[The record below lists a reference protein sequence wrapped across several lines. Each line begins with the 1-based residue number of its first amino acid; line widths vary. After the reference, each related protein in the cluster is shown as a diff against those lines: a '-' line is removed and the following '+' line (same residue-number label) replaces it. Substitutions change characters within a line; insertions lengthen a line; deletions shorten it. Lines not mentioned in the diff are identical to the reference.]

1 MPIDIHVP
9 IMGRQKKNGCK
20 NCPVE
25 KIVLATAI
33 LNLVKVVIELIDRL
47 SK

>member
-1 MPIDIHVP
+1 
-9 IMGRQKKNGCK
+9 MGRQKKHGCK

-47 SK
+47 TS

>member
-1 MPIDIHVP
+1 
-9 IMGRQKKNGCK
+9 MGRQKKNGCK
-20 NCPVE
+20 NSSVE

-47 SK
+47 TS